1 MVWEV
6 KKLGDVCEIVKDKP
20 PLFNGE
26 KKYYTTKAINNSG
39 KYSPVQVTY
48 SNRPGRANL
57 FPSIND
63 VGFAS
68 MKGTNKVFLVNEE
81 LSGSIFS
88 TGFAIL
94 RPRSQI
100 LPKYLFILIQSD
112 LFQRIK
118 DNFAGKGIM
127 GGIKKT
133 DIPKIGIPVPPLPI
147 QKKIVK
153 ILDEAFEKL
162 SKAKENA
169 KTNLNNS
176 KEVFESYLQSVFE
189 NKGEDWEENKLEE
202 ICTKITD
209 GVHKKPN
216 YVSEGIPFIKIN
228 NLTAGPGISFENV
241 SYISKEDHELFCKRT
256 KPERGDI
263 LITKDGTI
271 GIVKVVDTDIEF
283 SIFVSVALI
292 KPLSK
297 DITKYLKYVLI
308 SPIIQNQI
316 KPKGAALKHLY
327 LKDLRK
333 YIIPMPPIKKQ
344 KQIVKKLD
352 NLSTETKKL
361 EQIYN
366 QKLGDL
372 EELKKSILQKAF
384 NGELTKGN

>member
-1 MVWEV
+1 
-6 KKLGDVCEIVKDKP
+6 
-20 PLFNGE
+20 
-26 KKYYTTKAINNSG
+26 
-39 KYSPVQVTY
+39 
-48 SNRPGRANL
+48 
-57 FPSIND
+57 
-63 VGFAS
+63 
-68 MKGTNKVFLVNEE
+68 
-81 LSGSIFS
+81 
-88 TGFAIL
+88 
-94 RPRSQI
+94 
-100 LPKYLFILIQSD
+100 
-112 LFQRIK
+112 
-118 DNFAGKGIM
+118 
-127 GGIKKT
+127 
-133 DIPKIGIPVPPLPI
+133 
-147 QKKIVK
+147 
-153 ILDEAFEKL
+153 
-162 SKAKENA
+162 
-169 KTNLNNS
+169 LNNS
-176 KEVFESYLQSVFE
+176 KEVFESHLQSVFE